1 MFEEWNERNLREK
14 NIVIYGVN
22 ESSSNII
29 DERIKHDRQFVE
41 GILTTCGVKTGHGQE
56 QGASTNSHMGKLVRL
71 DKRTEGKKKGR
82 PLLVGFTHEHVK
94 KDLFSKISKLKGNS
108 QYESINIAH
117 DLTKL
122 QREREAFLY
131 EEAKN
136 KTGCIRGGDIQSKR
150 PFLEAQGS
158 EVQEK
163 NHTRNRRTKSSK
175 RVVPVNLISVNHC
188 VNSVDNVYVLFSNV
202 DVLTNDK
209 LDELEARINDVSRPL
224 PQVI

>member
-1 MFEEWNERNLREK
+1 MFEEWNERKLREK

-71 DKRTEGKKKGR
+71 GKRTEGKKKGR

-94 KDLFSKISKLKGNS
+94 KDLLSKISKLKGNS

-136 KTGCIRGGDIQSKR
+136 KTEAASEEEIYKVKGPSWKR
-150 PFLEAQGS
+150 
-158 EVQEK
+158 
-163 NHTRNRRTKSSK
+163 
-175 RVVPVNLISVNHC
+175 RVVKSKKRTIPG
-188 VNSVDNVYVLFSNV
+188 
-202 DVLTNDK
+202 T
-209 LDELEARINDVSRPL
+209 EEQRAPRE
-224 PQVI
+224 